1 MEPLLCFVFPDN
13 KQILACFFFLC
24 LLIVFFIGWCLYFER
39 INAVVVAKRSVKVYK
54 YLLDLVSN
62 ECNVFII
69 NT

>member
-13 KQILACFFFLC
+13 KQILACFVNDPPKKICFFFLM
-24 LLIVFFIGWCLYFER
+24 FINCSGGQKK
-39 INAVVVAKRSVKVYK
+39 NVKWYK